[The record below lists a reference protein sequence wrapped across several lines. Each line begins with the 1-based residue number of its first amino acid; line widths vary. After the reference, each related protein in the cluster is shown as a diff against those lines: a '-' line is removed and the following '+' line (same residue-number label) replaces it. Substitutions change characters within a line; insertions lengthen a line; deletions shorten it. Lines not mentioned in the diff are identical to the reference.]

1 MPQTPQQRPP
11 ARRRGFTLIELLVT
25 MAIIALLLS
34 LAAPRYFSGIDKA
47 KETILRENLHQ
58 MRDSIDKFYADRGR
72 YPANLE
78 DLVTQKYLRK
88 IPPDPV
94 ADSDRSWILVPPSD
108 PQKGGVYDVKSGA
121 SGTARD
127 GSTYESW

>member
-1 MPQTPQQRPP
+1 MTPRQLATPTRNS
-11 ARRRGFTLIELLVT
+11 GFTLIELLVT

-34 LAAPRYFSGIDKA
+34 LAAPRYFSGIEKA
-47 KETILRENLHQ
+47 KETVLRENLHQ
-58 MRDSIDKFYADRGR
+58 MRYSIDKFYADRGR
-72 YPANLE
+72 YPASLD

-88 IPPDPV
+88 MPLDPV
-94 ADSDRSWILVPPSD
+94 TDSDRSWITIPPSD

-121 SGTARD
+121 SGNARD